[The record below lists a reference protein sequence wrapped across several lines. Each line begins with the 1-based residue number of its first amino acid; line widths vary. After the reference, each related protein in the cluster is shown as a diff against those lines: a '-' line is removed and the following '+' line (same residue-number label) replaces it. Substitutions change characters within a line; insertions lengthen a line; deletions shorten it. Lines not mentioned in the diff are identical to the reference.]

1 MLLPAAAELIS
12 LKHQMAQILLLAN
25 NKLVLASCCWFT
37 VKWQMLLEE
46 TLLPRVP
53 SSGAKTKKG
62 LVEQAEH
69 WKGSGADGF
78 VIPVVSPAVP
88 GSEPCP

>member
-1 MLLPAAAELIS
+1 
-12 LKHQMAQILLLAN
+12 MAQILLLAN

-37 VKWQMLLEE
+37 VKWQMLLGE

-53 SSGAKTKKG
+53 RFGAKTKKG

-69 WKGSGADGF
+69 WKGSGAGWLCDSRCVSCGSWLGALSLS
-78 VIPVVSPAVP
+78 VIRAALRT
-88 GSEPCP
+88 G